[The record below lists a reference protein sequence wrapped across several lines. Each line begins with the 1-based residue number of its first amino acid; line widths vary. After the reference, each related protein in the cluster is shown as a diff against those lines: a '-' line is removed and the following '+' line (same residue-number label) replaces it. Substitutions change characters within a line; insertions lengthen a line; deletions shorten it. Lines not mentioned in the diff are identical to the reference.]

1 MKNLKGPAR
10 HVAIACLA
18 SLCLLVGLYA
28 LGTIMDL
35 FTINQIEPVYISYS
49 EFKNGLDADE
59 YYALYTDELSTKV
72 MFQHKSDISDEFI
85 DSDPSEVKITD
96 LASDKWF
103 YTTYV
108 DTESF
113 YNSVQDSGT
122 PLIVGAFTS
131 KQRKMLSLD
140 VALLPT
146 LALLILMML
155 VIEMMSAQLKLG
167 EHKYEISKET
177 GITFADVIGHDEV
190 IEDIKGY
197 IKLLKQGD
205 RLRENGVNPPKGILF
220 TGAPGTGKTLLA
232 KAMAGEA
239 KVPFLYLN
247 TSSVIELFVG
257 QGAKTIRSCF
267 KKARELAPCIIFL
280 DEIDAIGNKRGATH
294 GTSEDTQTLLAL
306 LQELDGFSTTSGV
319 LVIAA
324 TNCPDNLDPAL
335 RRSGRFDREVVI
347 GLPRNKAVRVEMLE
361 HYTAKMKLAPDCDLG
376 TIAAQLSG
384 MSGADIANI
393 CNEAATIAI
402 LRNEDDT
409 CITLDD
415 FSTAIDKLLLK
426 GNKLQN
432 KNLVNKHDQEIVA
445 YHEAGHAVMTYLLDE
460 PISRISTQGTTSGVG
475 GFVMQEEKESQFHTI
490 TYLSNRILICYAGR
504 CSEII
509 KFGDRDVTTGASN
522 DIQQATDIIYK
533 YLGIYGFS
541 DKFALLDHNALV
553 QAHLIDKAK
562 IYTAMSDMSCAKYSE
577 CMNLLKDNYSL
588 VEALATKLL
597 DVETMTGKEV
607 KELLSSLKASSVE

>member
-10 HVAIACLA
+10 HITMMCLA

-28 LGTIMDL
+28 VGTIID
-35 FTINQIEPVYISYS
+35 FFRIDRVEPTYMSYS
-49 EFKNGLDADE
+49 DFKTGLSADE

-72 MFQHKSDISDEFI
+72 MYQYKSDIPDEFI
-85 DSDPSEVKITD
+85 NSDPSEVDIMD
-96 LASDKWF
+96 LDLDKWY
-103 YTTYV
+103 YTNYI
-108 DTESF
+108 DTDSF
-113 YNSVQDSGT
+113 FDCIQEAGT
-122 PLIVGAFTS
+122 PLMMGTFTS
-131 KQRKMLSLD
+131 MQRKMLNLCI
-140 VALLPT
+140 ALLPT
-146 LALLILMML
+146 LVLMMLMFL
-155 VIEMMSAQLKLG
+155 VIEMMASQMKLG
-167 EHKYEISKET
+167 EHKYEISKAT
-177 GITFADVIGHDEV
+177 GVTFADVIGHDEV

-197 IKLLKQGD
+197 IKLLKEGEK
-205 RLRENGVNPPKGILF
+205 LKANGVNPPKGILF
-220 TGAPGTGKTLLA
+220 TGAPGTGKTLMA

-267 KKARELAPCIIFL
+267 KKARELAPCIVFL

-306 LQELDGFSTTSGV
+306 LQELDGFSTSSGV

-335 RRSGRFDREVVI
+335 KRSGRFDREVVI
-347 GLPRNKAVRVEMLE
+347 GLPRNKTVRVQMLE

-402 LRNEDDT
+402 LRESEEG
-409 CITLDD
+409 ITLDD

-475 GFVMQEEKESQFHTI
+475 GFVMQEEKESQFHTV
-490 TYLSNRILICYAGR
+490 TYLRNRILICYAGR
-504 CSEII
+504 CSEVI

-553 QAHLIDKAK
+553 QAHLIDKTK
-562 IYTAMSDMSCAKYSE
+562 IYTAMSDMSCSMYSDCMAKLNE
-577 CMNLLKDNYSL
+577 NYKL
-588 VEALATKLL
+588 VEALAVKLL

-607 KELLSSLKASSVE
+607 KSLLDSVKK